1 MADAL
6 LEARGLGRRFPDG
19 CWAIR
24 SIDLALE
31 RGEIAVLAGRN
42 GAGKTVL
49 AKHLAGLMEPSE
61 GTVLFDGRPF
71 SAYSTPPAA
80 RVGYVF
86 QDARLQLIG
95 DTVEDDVLF
104 GPSNLGLGQE
114 EARDRADRAI
124 VRCGLGERAKAFVH
138 TLSGGEMR
146 RLALAGMI
154 AMGPSVVILDEP
166 FANLDR
172 DGVSSVLRVVADLA
186 AEGIALLVVTHELEK
201 VLGMARRLLVMDGGR
216 IVLSGEPGP
225 TLAAGV
231 ERFGLRDPLRKATKI
246 EELSWLE

>member
-1 MADAL
+1 MTKVL
-6 LEARGLGRRFPDG
+6 LEARTLGRRFPDG
-19 CWAIR
+19 CWAVR
-24 SIDLALE
+24 AIDFAIA
-31 RGEIAVLAGRN
+31 RGEIVVLAGRN

-49 AKHLAGLMEPSE
+49 AKHLAGLAEPTE
-61 GTVLFDGRPF
+61 GIVLFEGRRF
-71 SAYSTPPAA
+71 SEYSAPPAA

-104 GPSNLGLGQE
+104 GPANLGIAPREAQE
-114 EARDRADRAI
+114 RADRAI
-124 VRCGLGERAKAFVH
+124 ERCGLGERKRAFVH
-138 TLSGGEMR
+138 TLSGGEIR

-186 AEGIALLVVTHELEK
+186 AEGIAILVVTHELEK
-201 VLGMARRLLVMDGGR
+201 VLGMSHRLDVMDGGR

-225 TLAAGV
+225 TLAEGI
-231 ERFGLRDPLRKATKI
+231 ERFGLRDPLRKTTKV